1 MPRTYWWRLD
11 GRGRSAF
18 AALALAK
25 TCERVSMT
33 VHHTRGNEQQESSRC
48 ENKNRHKGPLVSIIM
63 PTYNHEEFIDTAIQ
77 SVLAQTYPSWELLVV
92 DDGSTDRTV
101 EIVRQYQEQAP
112 WIRLVERPHKGIQ
125 ALGENYN
132 LALSMAK
139 GELIAILEGD
149 DFWPEDKLEKQVPSF
164 EDPDVVLTWGI
175 CGYVDAKGN
184 LLRKSRAP
192 RKRCLRG
199 QQAFRALLLRNFI
212 PTATVMARA
221 DVLKAVGFI
230 QPRGAPF
237 VDYPTWLELVDR
249 GKLCFVDEILGFWRA
264 HPSQQTRR
272 LVRMWLGEIST
283 YNMLWRKRRI
293 HLVVL
298 LSLLMLSAGKLVR
311 RAALRCL
318 PGIVAVS

>member
-1 MPRTYWWRLD
+1 MGAGEALSPRWLWLKH
-11 GRGRSAF
+11 A
-18 AALALAK
+18 
-25 TCERVSMT
+25 RVNMT
-33 VHHTRGNEQQESSRC
+33 VRYTRKNEQQGLSRC
-48 ENKNRHKGPLVSIIM
+48 ENKNWHKRPLVSIIM

-101 EIVRQYQEQAP
+101 EIVRQYQKQDP
-112 WIRLVERPHKGIQ
+112 RIRLVERPHKGIQ
-125 ALGENYN
+125 ALGESYN

-184 LLRKSRAP
+184 LLGRSRP
-192 RKRCLRG
+192 PKHGCLSGR
-199 QQAFRALLLRNFI
+199 QAFQALLLRNFI
-212 PTATVMARA
+212 PTVTVMVRA
-221 DVLKAVGFI
+221 HALKAVGFI
-230 QPRGAPF
+230 QPHGAPF

-249 GKLCFVDEILGFWRA
+249 GKLCFVDEILGFWRV
-264 HPSQQTRR
+264 HPSQQTRK

-283 YNMLWRKRRI
+283 YSMLWRRGRVR
-293 HLVVL
+293 LVVL
-298 LSLLMLSAGKLVR
+298 LSLLMLSAGKFVR

-318 PGIVAVS
+318 PGIVAAS